1 MGLKQTGQIFAAALF
16 IMRKA
21 QASRLILE
29 QEVFIASVAMKAEVL
44 LIL

>member
-1 MGLKQTGQIFAAALF
+1 MELKQTGQISAAALF

-29 QEVFIASVAMKAEVL
+29 QEAFIVMVATRAEVL
-44 LIL
+44 

>member
-1 MGLKQTGQIFAAALF
+1 MALKQIGQIFAAALF
-16 IMRKA
+16 IRRKA